1 MDLVPELIY
10 NDGLLATS
18 EAPREGKIRS
28 EKKRGMRQG
37 AKLMFISG
45 VIAPIA
51 LGFSILVDSPGPLL
65 LPFTLFLAGLSWL
78 LYYLLFGEDIS
89 PFADQAQPQ
98 RYIAPQQRA
107 SLPPTQDTPVT
118 ASPRRV
124 NTADMAN
131 PPTVTDHTTRLFDE

>member
-18 EAPREGKIRS
+18 EAPKQGKVPS
-28 EKKRGMRQG
+28 EKKRGMQRG
-37 AKLMFISG
+37 AKLMFFSG

-51 LGFSILVDSPGPLL
+51 LGLSILVDNPGPLL
-65 LPFTLFLAGLSWL
+65 VPFTIFLAGLAWV
-78 LYYLLFGEDIS
+78 LYFWLFGDDMS
-89 PFADQAQPQ
+89 PVADRAHPR
-98 RYIAPQQRA
+98 RYIAPQQRT
-107 SLPPTQDTPVT
+107 SLPHSQDTPVT

-124 NTADMAN
+124 NTSDMAN